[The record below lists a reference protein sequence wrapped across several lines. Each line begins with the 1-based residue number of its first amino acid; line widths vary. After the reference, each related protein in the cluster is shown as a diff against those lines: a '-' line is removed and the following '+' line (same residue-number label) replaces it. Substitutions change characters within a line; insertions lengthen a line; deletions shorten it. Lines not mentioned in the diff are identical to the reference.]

1 MAGEEKKDFN
11 AMLRED
17 KGMPRVQVV
26 TDRATIEKYGGER
39 MFFAPPL
46 QYDQLMR
53 RVPWGYLTTVGEM
66 RSYLARKNGA
76 DFTEPITAGCFVSIA
91 AWASEQRGEDPTPY
105 WRTLKAGGQLNE
117 KYPGGVE
124 RRKGT
129 PLRGA
134 AASISATT
142 WWTTKRRWLRW
153 TRGRN
158 VTKAIYPVDLCTFG
172 IDIFIQLDPPTRY
185 NIA

>member
-46 QYDQLMR
+46 AYDQLMR

-124 RRKGT
+124 RQ
-129 PLRGA
+129 
-134 AASISATT
+134 ISLLQAEGHAIEG
-142 WWTTKRRWLRW
+142 
-153 TRGRN
+153 RGRKHIRYY
-158 VTKAIYPVDLCTFG
+158 VADYEKALVALDTGEERNQSDLSC
-172 IDIFIQLDPPTRY
+172 
-185 NIA
+185 